1 MEDFNNLGLFITEK
15 SQYSDCL
22 CTRSV
27 TRIHQNFGGLCVE
40 KLPTPVT
47 NHKNYTPK
55 QILLMKNSEL
65 FLLCCCCKFW
75 DCSTSVATTEFSQTL
90 LLLSEFFLS
99 SASCFHLRKTQKK
112 KYQTSKMSAAAFYT
126 DCSCVFLSGLLLRNL
141 PQSNLRISSELPQN
155 FSHFK
160 MNFDGVFILIFP
172 P

>member
-1 MEDFNNLGLFITEK
+1 MSCGWPQNKVKFGTVCVHKNSVCQAYKRGAITSTQITIKQAKFELWTVEDFNNLGLFITEK

-40 KLPTPVT
+40 NPPTPVI

-55 QILLMKNSEL
+55 QILLKKNLEL
-65 FLLCCCCKFW
+65 FLLCYCCKFW

-99 SASCFHLRKTQKK
+99 SASCFPKFTH
-112 KYQTSKMSAAAFYT
+112 
-126 DCSCVFLSGLLLRNL
+126 
-141 PQSNLRISSELPQN
+141 
-155 FSHFK
+155 
-160 MNFDGVFILIFP
+160 
-172 P
+172 